1 MADQYEVVTRLLQT
15 NGLAD
20 WHVVEPLSGDVRD
33 YVWIQ
38 RADANRDM
46 YVSISRQD
54 VDDLPDEEL
63 LKRIRR
69 AMGNPSQTVEERKRN
84 ALNSKA
90 TLVRPLKA
98 PD

>member
-69 AMGNPSQTVEERKRN
+69 AMGNPAQTVEERKRN